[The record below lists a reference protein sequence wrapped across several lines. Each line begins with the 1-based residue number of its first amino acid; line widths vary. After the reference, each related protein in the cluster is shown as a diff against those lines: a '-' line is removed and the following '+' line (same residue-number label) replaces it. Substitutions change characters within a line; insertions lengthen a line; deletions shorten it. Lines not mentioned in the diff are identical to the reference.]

1 MPDSV
6 PEDVGVWLGK
16 LAAEPKPE
24 WDEEFA
30 KQLQQVLKGK
40 LLRLVW
46 WKLAQRVEAMKA
58 QMLKGED
65 DDAKQLA
72 ELRRLQS
79 EIRGIIVVLELIW
92 ETAYEVV

>member
-6 PEDVGVWLGK
+6 PEDIGAWLAK
-16 LAAEPKPE
+16 LAAESEPQWGE
-24 WDEEFA
+24 QDA

-40 LLRLVW
+40 LLRKVF
-46 WKLAQRVEAMKA
+46 WKLAQRTEAMKLQA
-58 QMLKGED
+58 MREEG

-79 EIRGIIVVLELIW
+79 ETRGIAAVLELMW
-92 ETAYEVV
+92 ETAYEV